1 MICPTCQLQVQDG
14 SPFCPRCG
22 TQFSYQQ
29 QPPSYPPQGYPQ
41 QGGYPPQQ
49 GQPSYPPQQPQGYPQ
64 QGAPQQGYAQQPPP
78 GYGGQQQGY
87 PQQGGYAQAIS
98 VAVEHGS
105 SFALAVVT
113 LAPEQS
119 IQAESGA
126 MVSMSANVE
135 LQSQMKGGLMGALK
149 RAVVGESVFIST
161 FTARGGAG
169 EVTLAPGAPGDIVS
183 LTLNNQAFFVQSGS
197 YLASA
202 PTITIDTKLG
212 GAKSFF
218 SGEGLFLIGASGSG
232 TLLLSSFGAIHRK
245 TLQPGEQ
252 YIVDT
257 GHIVAF
263 ESTVQYQVQKA
274 AAGFFRSMTS
284 GEGLVARY
292 TGPGEIFIQTRN
304 LEAFAGI
311 LKPFFPAPSSG
322 GGGFSFGS

>member
-1 MICPTCQLQVQDG
+1 MTCPTCQTPVQDG

-29 QPPSYPPQGYPQ
+29 APPPYPPQQQYPPQGYPQ
-41 QGGYPPQQ
+41 QQ
-49 GQPSYPPQQPQGYPQ
+49 QPSYPPQQAPPSYPPPPPQYPGGPQPGGYPPPQ
-64 QGAPQQGYAQQPPP
+64 YGAQGVN
-78 GYGGQQQGY
+78 
-87 PQQGGYAQAIS
+87 
-98 VAVEHGS
+98 VAVEHGA

-113 LAPEQS
+113 LQPEQS

-161 FTARGGAG
+161 FTAHGGPG
-169 EVTLAPGAPGDIVS
+169 EVTLAPGPPGDIVA
-183 LTLNNQAFFVQSGS
+183 LTLSNQAYFVQSGS
-197 YLASA
+197 FLAAA
-202 PTITIDTKLG
+202 PSVKIDTKLG

-218 SGEGLFLIGASGSG
+218 SGEGLFLIGASGNG
-232 TLLLSSFGAIHRK
+232 PLVLSSFGAIRKK

-292 TGPGEIFIQTRN
+292 TGPGDIYLQTRN
-304 LEAFAGI
+304 LEAFAGV

-322 GGGFSFGS
+322 GGGGFSFGS

>member
-1 MICPTCQLQVQDG
+1 MTCPTCQAQVQDG

-22 TQFSYQQ
+22 TQFAGHPAPQYPPQQ
-29 QPPSYPPQGYPQ
+29 SYPPQGYPQ
-41 QGGYPPQQ
+41 QP
-49 GQPSYPPQQPQGYPQ
+49 PSYPPQPNYPPQPGFPQPPQPPQPPQNYAPQGYPPPM
-64 QGAPQQGYAQQPPP
+64 AP
-78 GYGGQQQGY
+78 GGG
-87 PQQGGYAQAIS
+87 IN
-98 VAVEHGS
+98 VAVEHAG

-113 LAPEQS
+113 LGPEQS

-126 MVSMSANVE
+126 MVSMSPNVE

-161 FTARGGAG
+161 FTAHGAPG
-169 EVTLAPGAPGDIVS
+169 EVTLAPGPIGDVMV
-183 LTLNNQAFFVQSGS
+183 LHLNNQAYFVQSGS
-197 YLASA
+197 FLAAA
-202 PTITIDTKLG
+202 PTVDINTKMG

-232 TLLLSSFGAIHRK
+232 PLILSSFGAIRRK
-245 TLQPGEQ
+245 SLQPGEQ

-263 ESTVQYQVQKA
+263 ETTVQYQVQKA

-292 TGPGEIFIQTRN
+292 TGPGDIFIQTRN
-304 LEAFAGI
+304 LEAFAGV
-311 LKPFFPAPSSG
+311 LKPFFPTGNSGGG